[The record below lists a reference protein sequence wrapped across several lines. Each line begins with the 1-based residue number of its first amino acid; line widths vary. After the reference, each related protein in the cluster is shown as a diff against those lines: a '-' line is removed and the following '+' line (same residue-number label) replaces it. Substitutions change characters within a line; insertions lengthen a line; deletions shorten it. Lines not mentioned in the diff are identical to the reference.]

1 MADPPQISRPVSWPL
16 SWMGSWHRAFVFER
30 RTRVLAEM
38 LAAQIP
44 QRASVLDI
52 GCGDGAIG
60 SLIAQLRP
68 DISIQGVEFL
78 VRPEC
83 KIECRAFDGISLPFP
98 DGSFDV
104 CFFVDV
110 LHHTQDPMVLLREA
124 TRVSRSWVLLK
135 DHLDENIFDHL
146 TLRLMDWVGNRPH
159 GVVLTYNYQSRNQWA
174 EYFSKCGLAETSW
187 TTRVPLY
194 PPPVGFIA
202 ARGLHFVAL
211 LKKTKVGGAV

>member
-1 MADPPQISRPVSWPL
+1 
-16 SWMGSWHRAFVFER
+16 MGSWHRAFVFER

-44 QRASVLDI
+44 ERASVLDI

-60 SLIAQLRP
+60 GVITQLRP

-83 KIECRAFDGISLPFP
+83 KIECRAFDGASLPFP

-104 CFFVDV
+104 CLFVDV
-110 LHHTQDPMVLLREA
+110 LHHTPDPAILLREA
-124 TRVSRSWVLLK
+124 VRVSRSFVLLK
-135 DHLDENIFDHL
+135 DHLDENIFDDM
-146 TLRLMDWVGNRPH
+146 TLRFMDWVSNRPH
-159 GVVLTYNYQSRNQWA
+159 GVVLAYNYQSRRQWA
-174 EYFSKCGLAETSW
+174 EYFSTCGLAVTAW

-194 PPPVGFIA
+194 PPPVSFVAG
-202 ARGLHFVAL
+202 RGLHFVSL
-211 LKKTKVGGAV
+211 LKKTK

>member
-1 MADPPQISRPVSWPL
+1 MAGPPQTSRPISWPL

-38 LAAQIP
+38 LAKQIP
-44 QRASVLDI
+44 ERASVLDI

-83 KIECRAFDGISLPFP
+83 KIECRAFDGTSLPFP

-104 CFFVDV
+104 CLFVDV
-110 LHHTQDPMVLLREA
+110 LHHTQDPRVLLREA

-135 DHLDENIFDHL
+135 DHLDENIYDHL

-159 GVVLTYNYQSRNQWA
+159 GVVLTYNYQSRRKWT
-174 EYFSKCGLAETSW
+174 EYFLECGLAETNWS
-187 TTRVPLY
+187 TQVPLY
-194 PPPVGFIA
+194 PPPVSFIA
-202 ARGLHFVAL
+202 GRGLHFVAL
-211 LKKTKVGGAV
+211 LRKTK